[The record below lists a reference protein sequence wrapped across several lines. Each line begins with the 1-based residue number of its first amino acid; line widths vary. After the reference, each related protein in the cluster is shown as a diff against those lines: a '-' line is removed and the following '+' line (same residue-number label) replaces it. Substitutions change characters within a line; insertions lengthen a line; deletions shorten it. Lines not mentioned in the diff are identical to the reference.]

1 MENDESRQILVASPF
16 SLLSQEGHVESELPC
31 PRESGSSAASV
42 SPVLANGLSL
52 LGFASVLLSA
62 SMLWDSSIRQ
72 LPSHL
77 PLGRRAFIAQ
87 DEFDRNA
94 GRWSLI

>member
-1 MENDESRQILVASPF
+1 MEN
-16 SLLSQEGHVESELPC
+16 ELPC
-31 PRESGSSAASV
+31 PGESVSSAASV
-42 SPVLANGLSL
+42 SPVPANGISL

-77 PLGRRAFIAQ
+77 PLGHRAFIAQ

-94 GRWSLI
+94 SRWSLI